1 MRANSNERNFQMKLS
16 DIIKNVPHTLCGD
29 GECEISGIE
38 LNSSMCGDGSLFV
51 CLRGARTDGHKYAAD
66 AYSRGCRAFLCDHR
80 LDLGDGVCEVVCA
93 DTRAALASVSAEFYG
108 NPAKK
113 LRIIGITGT
122 KGKTTTSLMTAAIL
136 NGAGIPCAYIGSN
149 GVMIKDRHIDT
160 VNTTPESLELHH
172 YFRLMADAGVDTVA
186 MEVSSQA
193 LAHHRVDGI
202 DFEVTAFLNLSEDH
216 IGEGEHPDF
225 EDYKNSKKRLFSEH
239 KTHLAVY
246 NADDPCSEEMIS
258 TCSAPKIAFS
268 VGGDADLSASDIR
281 PFRDEFALGVDFT
294 LSAWGRAESI
304 RLRSPGEF
312 SVSNAMAAIATASH
326 FGVSVASAAETLAV
340 TSVLG
345 RGEIVEGLPD
355 RTFVIDYAHNG
366 VSLTNTLRVLREYN
380 PSRLICVF
388 GSVGGRT
395 QIRRA
400 ELAHAASNLAD
411 LSVIT
416 SDNPDYESTDA
427 IIREIISHY
436 DGPAPYIV
444 IPDREAAVREAVQ
457 LSAPGDIVLFA
468 GKGHET
474 YQLVCGRHIPFSER
488 EIIADECSVVLTEE
502 FSV

>member
-1 MRANSNERNFQMKLS
+1 M
-16 DIIKNVPHTLCGD
+16 
-29 GECEISGIE
+29 
-38 LNSSMCGDGSLFV
+38 
-51 CLRGARTDGHKYAAD
+51 
-66 AYSRGCRAFLCDHR
+66 
-80 LDLGDGVCEVVCA
+80 
-93 DTRAALASVSAEFYG
+93 
-108 NPAKK
+108 
-113 LRIIGITGT
+113 
-122 KGKTTTSLMTAAIL
+122 
-136 NGAGIPCAYIGSN
+136 
-149 GVMIKDRHIDT
+149 
-160 VNTTPESLELHH
+160 
-172 YFRLMADAGVDTVA
+172 
-186 MEVSSQA
+186 
-193 LAHHRVDGI
+193 
-202 DFEVTAFLNLSEDH
+202 
-216 IGEGEHPDF
+216 
-225 EDYKNSKKRLFSEH
+225 
-239 KTHLAVY
+239 
-246 NADDPCSEEMIS
+246 
-258 TCSAPKIAFS
+258 
-268 VGGDADLSASDIR
+268 
-281 PFRDEFALGVDFT
+281 
-294 LSAWGRAESI
+294 
-304 RLRSPGEF
+304 
-312 SVSNAMAAIATASH
+312 
-326 FGVSVASAAETLAV
+326 
-340 TSVLG
+340 LG

-416 SDNPDYESTDA
+416 SDNPDYESPDA

>member
-1 MRANSNERNFQMKLS
+1 
-16 DIIKNVPHTLCGD
+16 
-29 GECEISGIE
+29 
-38 LNSSMCGDGSLFV
+38 
-51 CLRGARTDGHKYAAD
+51 
-66 AYSRGCRAFLCDHR
+66 
-80 LDLGDGVCEVVCA
+80 
-93 DTRAALASVSAEFYG
+93 
-108 NPAKK
+108 
-113 LRIIGITGT
+113 
-122 KGKTTTSLMTAAIL
+122 
-136 NGAGIPCAYIGSN
+136 
-149 GVMIKDRHIDT
+149 
-160 VNTTPESLELHH
+160 
-172 YFRLMADAGVDTVA
+172 
-186 MEVSSQA
+186 
-193 LAHHRVDGI
+193 
-202 DFEVTAFLNLSEDH
+202 
-216 IGEGEHPDF
+216 
-225 EDYKNSKKRLFSEH
+225 
-239 KTHLAVY
+239 
-246 NADDPCSEEMIS
+246 MIS
-258 TCSAPKIAFS
+258 TCSAPKSAFS

-416 SDNPDYESTDA
+416 SDNPDYESPDA

>member
-1 MRANSNERNFQMKLS
+1 
-16 DIIKNVPHTLCGD
+16 
-29 GECEISGIE
+29 
-38 LNSSMCGDGSLFV
+38 
-51 CLRGARTDGHKYAAD
+51 
-66 AYSRGCRAFLCDHR
+66 
-80 LDLGDGVCEVVCA
+80 
-93 DTRAALASVSAEFYG
+93 
-108 NPAKK
+108 
-113 LRIIGITGT
+113 
-122 KGKTTTSLMTAAIL
+122 
-136 NGAGIPCAYIGSN
+136 
-149 GVMIKDRHIDT
+149 
-160 VNTTPESLELHH
+160 
-172 YFRLMADAGVDTVA
+172 

-216 IGEGEHPDF
+216 IGEVEHPDF

-268 VGGDADLSASDIR
+268 VGGNADFSASDIR
-281 PFRDEFALGVDFT
+281 PFRDDFALGVDFMLT
-294 LSAWGRAESI
+294 VRGRTESI
-304 RLRSPGEF
+304 RLRSPGAF
-312 SVSNAMAAIATASH
+312 SVSNAMAAIAISSH
-326 FGVSVASAAETLAV
+326 FGVSVASAAETLAA
-340 TSVLG
+340 TSVIG
-345 RGEIVEGLPD
+345 RCEIVEGLPD

-416 SDNPDYESTDA
+416 SDNPDYESPDA